1 MIDRVASRWAPA
13 LALVIAAVATS
24 AAQNRTVN
32 LRVNL
37 KDATGPMEMDRFALG
52 QGGLSEE
59 PMWADRA
66 AEIRDLHPRLI
77 RLFIQEYFDL
87 LPDHGR
93 YHWDKLDESVDLIRK
108 TGATPLMNID
118 FKPKVLYPTVDQ
130 KIVDPTSYE
139 EWDQLIYEMV
149 RHYKERG
156 AGRLYWEVSNEPDI
170 GENGGCP
177 YLFTPE
183 NFTRYYQHT
192 VAAVMRADPDARVGG
207 PALAYS
213 GSPILP
219 ALLSFCDSGK
229 APLHFVSW
237 HIYNSD
243 PVKIRGTIDMVKTLL
258 AKYPSLHPE
267 TILNEWNMAL
277 RDPPTNPQ
285 FQPCFITEVAYQ
297 MKAGGLDYSCYY
309 HIKDYHVDRERFA
322 QFMSPVGSG
331 LMARWWNRS
340 SQWDGLFDY
349 QNRVR
354 PSYFAFKLLARLTGD
369 RLKLDSSDAAVHG
382 FASSDP
388 KLLNYNVLLWN
399 YSTTPASVDLTVE
412 GAPSDLTLRQLFLDA
427 AAPSDDENVRLRP
440 VPARHLKQGEMR
452 IKVDLGSYG
461 ISFLALEKSR

>member
-1 MIDRVASRWAPA
+1 MANRARSRCAPW
-13 LALVIAAVATS
+13 LALFLAAALPAPS
-24 AAQNRTVN
+24 QNRTVSLRLN
-32 LRVNL
+32 LS
-37 KDATGPMEMDRFALG
+37 DTAGPMEMDRFALG

-66 AEIRDLHPRLI
+66 AEIRDLRPRVI

-87 LPDHGR
+87 LPEHGR
-93 YHWDKLDESVDLIRK
+93 YHWEKLDESVDLIRK

-118 FKPKVLYPTVDQ
+118 FKPKVLYPTVDHR
-130 KIVDPTSYE
+130 IVDPTSYD
-139 EWDQLIYEMV
+139 EWEQLIYNMV

-156 AGRLYWEVSNEPDI
+156 SGIRYWEVSNEPDI
-170 GENGGCP
+170 GEDGGCP

-183 NFTRYYQHT
+183 NYTRYYQHT
-192 VAAVMRADPDARVGG
+192 AAAVMRADPEARVGG

-219 ALLSFCDSGK
+219 ALLEFCAAGK

-237 HIYNSD
+237 HIYDSE
-243 PVKIRGTIDMVKTLL
+243 PSHVRGTIDRVKTLL

-267 TILNEWNMAL
+267 TFLNEWNMAL

-309 HIKDYHVDRERFA
+309 HIKDYHVELEHFA
-322 QFMSPVGSG
+322 QFMSPVGAG

-340 SQWDGLFDY
+340 SQWDGLFDF

-354 PSYFAFKLLARLTGD
+354 PSYFAFKLLARLTGE
-369 RLKLDSSDAAVHG
+369 RLKLDSADAAVHG
-382 FASSDP
+382 FATWDP
-388 KLLNYNVLLWN
+388 KLLTHNVLLWN
-399 YSTTPASVDLTVE
+399 YSPTPAQVELAVE
-412 GAPSDLTLRQLFLDA
+412 GAQSDLTLRQLFLDA
-427 AAPSDDENVRLRP
+427 AAPSDDENARLRP
-440 VPARHLKQGEMR
+440 MPARKLKQGSMQ
-452 IKVDLGSYG
+452 IKVNLGAYG
-461 ISFLALEKSR
+461 ISFLALEKNR